1 MIPEDTEL
9 LRAQIRDFNPELFRT
24 NTDAELALKQL
35 RPFVLEEL
43 VGVLAVAQTGTEG
56 LAVLS
61 RIAVSEGNDVSLR
74 RVTPN
79 GRLVVEKPEE
89 WMRPFLVYTG
99 EQYDMTLTVPNDG
112 TRVRIKRAAPLGEQ
126 FREQWGK
133 VNLTKWSDRYPLL
146 VQAKRRLG
154 YTNVCGDYYGVERLL
169 QAPEQT
175 PLRLK
180 SVSLDEGR
188 KTGSSARSH
197 EPGDDVYIPVAGEKG
212 SFTYNGDRRVEALSL
227 DNTLLPLRRVAE
239 GLNLSVRRTIQD
251 GRMSV
256 ERRFEATSP
265 NQKRAEDSLAFSVS
279 IEAVIPIPDAPFV
292 RSDLEHLDV
301 GLFDRVSVALFGLLP
316 S

>member
-9 LRAQIRDFNPELFRT
+9 LRAKIRDFNPKLFRT

-43 VGVLAVAQTGTEG
+43 AGVLAVAQTGTNG
-56 LAVLS
+56 FAVLS
-61 RIAVSEGNDVSLR
+61 RIAGADGDNISIR

-99 EQYDMTLTVPNDG
+99 EQYDLMLTVPNVG
-112 TRVRIKRAAPLGEQ
+112 TRVRVKQAAPLGEQ

-154 YTNVCGDYYGVERLL
+154 YTNVCGDYYGEEP
-169 QAPEQT
+169 ASSSEQT

-180 SVSLDEGR
+180 SVTLDEGR
-188 KTGSSARSH
+188 KTGSSARAH
-197 EPGDDVYIPVAGEKG
+197 EPGDGVYVPVTGEKG
-212 SFTYNGDRRVEALSL
+212 SFTYNGDRTVEALSL
-227 DNTLLPLRRVAE
+227 DSTPLPLRRAAE
-239 GLNLSVRRTIQD
+239 GLNLSVQRTIQD
-251 GRMSV
+251 DRMSV

-265 NQKRAEDSLAFSVS
+265 NQKRAEDSLAFSVP

-292 RSDLEHLDV
+292 RSDPEHLDV

-316 S
+316 RN